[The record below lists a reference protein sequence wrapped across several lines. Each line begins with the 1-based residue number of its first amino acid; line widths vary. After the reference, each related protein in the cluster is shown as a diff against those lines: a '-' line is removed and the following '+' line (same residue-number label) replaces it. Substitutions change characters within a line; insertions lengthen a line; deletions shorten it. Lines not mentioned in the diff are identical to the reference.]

1 MTTSSHLPPD
11 PAASFSPGT
20 SFAPGSQSKPDMPNT
35 RRPLIVI
42 YFALCLDAVGISL
55 VFPILPRLLAEVTQ
69 GGNVAFYIGIMT
81 SLYAVM
87 QFVFAPV
94 LGALS
99 DHLGRRPILL
109 LSLAGAAINY
119 LIMAFAPHLWM
130 LLLGRLIAGLTSANA
145 AVASAYITDIS
156 AENDRAR
163 RFGLMNAMF
172 GAGFIIGPVLGGVLG
187 DYWVRLPFIAAAI
200 LNGYNFLLA
209 FFILPETRAKTGQ
222 KIALGTLNPLSPL
235 RWVFSMAG
243 LLPVVLVFFLLS
255 GTGEAYGT
263 CWALWGADTFQWNGL
278 WIGLSLGMFGICQT
292 LVQAF
297 LPGPATRFLGERGAV
312 IAGICCACLALVVMA
327 FARQGWIIFA
337 IMPIFALASIGTP
350 AFQALATRK
359 VDAARQG
366 QLQGVLTSAVSLATV
381 IGPLAFS
388 AFYMLVQKT
397 WPGAIWLS
405 VVGLY
410 VLAIPLVIFSTRKA
424 TTRQTGQTE
433 TA

>member
-1 MTTSSHLPPD
+1 MKPSSDLPTVQ
-11 PAASFSPGT
+11 AVKAGISH
-20 SFAPGSQSKPDMPNT
+20 SK
-35 RRPLIVI
+35 RPLIVI

-55 VFPILPRLLAEVTQ
+55 VFPILPDLLAEVTQ

-87 QFVFAPV
+87 QFIFAPV

-99 DHLGRRPILL
+99 DNLGRRPVLL
-109 LSLAGAAINY
+109 VSLAGATINY
-119 LIMAFAPHLWM
+119 AIMAFAPHLWM

-156 AENDRAR
+156 AENIRAR

-172 GAGFIIGPVLGGVLG
+172 GAGFIVGPILGGVLG
-187 DYWVRLPFIAAAI
+187 DYWVRLPFIAAAV
-200 LNGYNFLLA
+200 LNGYIFLLA
-209 FFILPETRAKTGQ
+209 FFILPETHQKTGL
-222 KIALGTLNPLSPL
+222 KIAFSTLNPIAPL
-235 RWVFSMAG
+235 RWMFSMSG
-243 LLPVVLVFFLLS
+243 LLPIVLVFFLLS

-278 WIGLSLGMFGICQT
+278 WIGLSLGMFGIFQT

-297 LPGPATRFLGERGAV
+297 LPAPTTRFLGERGAV
-312 IAGICCACLALVVMA
+312 IAGIFCACLALVIMA
-327 FARQGWIIFA
+327 FARQGWIIFT
-337 IMPIFALASIGTP
+337 IMPIFALAGIGIP

-366 QLQGVLTSAVSLATV
+366 QLQGVLTSAVSLATI

-397 WPGAIWLS
+397 WPGAIWFS
-405 VVGLY
+405 VVALY
-410 VLAIPLVIFSTRKA
+410 VLAIPLVVFSTRKPPA
-424 TTRQTGQTE
+424 RTKTE